1 MSWKNRNY
9 PTIVQQHI
17 GINTKIISHSISPHK
32 ENFHVQQ
39 TRHYTHHVNHDGHN
53 YGFLSKHWDKN
64 QCLVEIEILKSKGY
78 VPGRGV
84 ITAYN
89 NPGRIKKFRDI
100 PDTGMDFS
108 GKYPNIIVIERD
120 KMPGMDNLYFN
131 EEELTLLPEASN
143 DC

>member
-1 MSWKNRNY
+1 MSWKNRNF
-9 PTIVQQHI
+9 PTIVS
-17 GINTKIISHSISPHK
+17 NTRMISHSISPHK
-32 ENFHVQQ
+32 ENFHVNQ
-39 TRHYTHHVNHDGHN
+39 TTIHQHHSQYNNQN
-53 YGFLSKHWDKN
+53 YGFLQKHWDKF
-64 QCLVEIEILKSKGY
+64 QCETEIEILKAKGY

-89 NPGRIKKFRDI
+89 NPGRIKKFREI
-100 PDTGMDFS
+100 PDTGLDFS
-108 GKYPNIIVIERD
+108 GKYPTLIVIERD

>member
-9 PTIVQQHI
+9 PIVVQQHI
-17 GINTKIISHSISPHK
+17 GLNTKIISHSISPHK
-32 ENFHVQQ
+32 EGFHQQ
-39 TRHYTHHVNHDGHN
+39 TQSTPYHVPYEERS
-53 YGFLSKHWDKN
+53 YGFGQTHWDKY
-64 QCLVEIEILKSKGY
+64 QCETEIILLKSKGY
-78 VPGRGV
+78 IPGKTV

-100 PDTGMDFS
+100 PDTGLDFT
-108 GKYPNIIVIERD
+108 GKYPNLIIIERD

-131 EEELTLLPEASN
+131 ETELTLLDEAAN